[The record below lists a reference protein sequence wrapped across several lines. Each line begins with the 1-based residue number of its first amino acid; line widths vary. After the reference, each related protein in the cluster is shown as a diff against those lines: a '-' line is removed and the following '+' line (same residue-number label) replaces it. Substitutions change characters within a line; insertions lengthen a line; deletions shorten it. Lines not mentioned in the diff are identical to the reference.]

1 VLCIDEP
8 LSIIFVDHI
17 YPRTRTIPL
26 FVFLFFWYTM
36 IIELIMA
43 ESPNPKR
50 TTTGQKV
57 GVTFMF
63 LFAFLALG
71 MGVLQLRTT
80 VYGPFVTQTRSK
92 VSAAEQAQLQFD
104 ESLKLQRID
113 TDKDGLNDFEEL
125 NFYQTSAYLADTD
138 SDGISDKKEIN
149 DGTDPLC
156 PEGKDC
162 GFGADGTGTE
172 TVDGASL
179 DNPIFDQAFQTSG
192 NILGAEQTGGAPG
205 ILDMNALLGDPT
217 KLRATLLASGQL
229 SAEELAQF
237 NDDQLI
243 DLAQNALKSQAATT
257 QQPQETAAVPTQTD
271 VTSEQLQAL
280 IDKPEELRQLLITT
294 KKMTKEQLDQI
305 DDATLISVT
314 KDIIASAN

>member
-1 VLCIDEP
+1 
-8 LSIIFVDHI
+8 
-17 YPRTRTIPL
+17 
-26 FVFLFFWYTM
+26 
-36 IIELIMA
+36 MA

-50 TTTGQKV
+50 ITIGQKV

-80 VYGPFVTQTRSK
+80 VYGPFVSQTRSK

-125 NFYQTSAYLADTD
+125 NFYQTSAYLPDTD

-162 GFGADGTGTE
+162 GLGADGTSTE
-172 TVDGASL
+172 TVDGATL
-179 DNPIFDQAFQTSG
+179 ENPIFDKAFQTSG
-192 NILGAEQTGGAPG
+192 NMLGAGQTGEAPS
-205 ILDMNALLGDPT
+205 ILDLNALLGDPT
-217 KLRATLLASGQL
+217 QLRAALLASGQL

-237 NDDQLI
+237 NDAQLI
-243 DLAQNALKSQAATT
+243 DLAQNALKSQSVST
-257 QQPQETAAVPTQTD
+257 QQTQAPVAVSTQTD
-271 VTSEQLQAL
+271 VTVEQLQAL
-280 IDKPEELRQLLITT
+280 LEKPDELRQLLITT
-294 KKMTKEQLDQI
+294 EKMTKEQLDQI

-314 KDIIASAN
+314 KDIIAKNR

>member
-1 VLCIDEP
+1 
-8 LSIIFVDHI
+8 
-17 YPRTRTIPL
+17 
-26 FVFLFFWYTM
+26 
-36 IIELIMA
+36 LIMA

-50 TTTGQKV
+50 ITIGQKV

-80 VYGPFVTQTRSK
+80 VYGPFVSQTRSK

-125 NFYQTSAYLADTD
+125 NFYQTSAYLPDTD

-162 GFGADGTGTE
+162 GLGADGTSTE
-172 TVDGASL
+172 TVDGATL
-179 DNPIFDQAFQTSG
+179 ENPIFDKAFQTSG
-192 NILGAEQTGGAPG
+192 NMLGAGQTGEAPS
-205 ILDMNALLGDPT
+205 ILDLNALLGDPT
-217 KLRATLLASGQL
+217 QLRAALLASGQL

-237 NDDQLI
+237 NDAQLI
-243 DLAQNALKSQAATT
+243 DLAQNALKSQSVST
-257 QQPQETAAVPTQTD
+257 QQTQAPVAVSTQTD
-271 VTSEQLQAL
+271 VTVEQLQAL
-280 IDKPEELRQLLITT
+280 LEKPDELRQLLITT
-294 KKMTKEQLDQI
+294 EKMTKEQLDQI

-314 KDIIASAN
+314 KDIIAKNR